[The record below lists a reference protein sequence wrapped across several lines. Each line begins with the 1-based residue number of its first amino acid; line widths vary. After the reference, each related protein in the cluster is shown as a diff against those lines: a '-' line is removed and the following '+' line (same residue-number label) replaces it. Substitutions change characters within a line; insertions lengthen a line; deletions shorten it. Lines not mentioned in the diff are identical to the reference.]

1 MQDGILIPVLDKT
14 RFEYSY
20 LTSGT
25 SETIQISKQINVIPF
40 YRVQLIITIHALTVS
55 AGQTWSFNLSNTMP
69 SESDPR
75 DLSENPTATQFLTVT
90 LNASTPAAPVVVS
103 GSATDPGAFLK
114 VWLRANQDPTT
125 APTMYGEFSAAV
137 LLRKS

>member
-20 LTSGT
+20 LTAAQSQ
-25 SETIQISKQINVIPF
+25 TIQISRQINVVPF
-40 YRVQLIITIHALTVS
+40 YRVQLIVTIHALTIS
-55 AGQTWSFNLSNTMP
+55 AGQTWNFNLSNTMP

-75 DLSENPTATQFLTVT
+75 DLSENPSGTQFMTVT
-90 LNASTPAAPVVVS
+90 LNTSTPPAPVVVS

-114 VWLRANQDPTT
+114 VWLQANQDAAS
-125 APTMYGEFSAAV
+125 APTMYAEFSAAV